1 MRATGEAIETVA
13 AAGGVQ
19 LGGEMDDWPHD
30 RRGDAPPKQS
40 GRGTPMMPTSF
51 SREVFV
57 CTVVGLVIL
66 ICGLFL
72 FARKTSLA
80 IDVSLGPVLLVL
92 ALAIGMSIPFS
103 DAPVAAK
110 PAPDAPA
117 PTTPTTI
124 GPSTT
129 SASTTVPAPTVEI
142 TSPRSGQRVPAQGV
156 EIRGR
161 SSHLQGGREIWVVVV
176 VRGIG
181 KFYPQDGPVTIAA
194 DGDWTS
200 LPVFF
205 GYNRDAG
212 RRFDALA
219 VIAKI

>member
-40 GRGTPMMPTSF
+40 GRGTP
-51 SREVFV
+51 
-57 CTVVGLVIL
+57 
-66 ICGLFL
+66 
-72 FARKTSLA
+72 
-80 IDVSLGPVLLVL
+80 
-92 ALAIGMSIPFS
+92 
-103 DAPVAAK
+103 
-110 PAPDAPA
+110 
-117 PTTPTTI
+117 
-124 GPSTT
+124 
-129 SASTTVPAPTVEI
+129 
-142 TSPRSGQRVPAQGV
+142 
-156 EIRGR
+156 
-161 SSHLQGGREIWVVVV
+161 SHFQGGREIWVVVV

-205 GYNRDAG
+205 GDNRDAG

-219 VIAKI
+219 VIATADAGGAFGRYLERGRLTGRYPGITRLPAGARVYDRVTVVRR

>member
-72 FARKTSLA
+72 FAQKTSLA
-80 IDVSLGPVLLVL
+80 IDVSLGPVRLGGASGSIALVIL
-92 ALAIGMSIPFS
+92 G
-103 DAPVAAK
+103 AAMV
-110 PAPDAPA
+110 
-117 PTTPTTI
+117 
-124 GPSTT
+124 GQMRH
-129 SASTTVPAPTVEI
+129 
-142 TSPRSGQRVPAQGV
+142 RSRA
-156 EIRGR
+156 R
-161 SSHLQGGREIWVVVV
+161 SS
-176 VRGIG
+176 
-181 KFYPQDGPVTIAA
+181 
-194 DGDWTS
+194 
-200 LPVFF
+200 
-205 GYNRDAG
+205 
-212 RRFDALA
+212 
-219 VIAKI
+219 